1 MRGYTVFRIHLMR
14 PGTTAVTVAF
24 GGTVADEATVR
35 QRATNEG
42 LLAGR
47 DVPPNPVIVTRDAS
61 PPSRISACNWSS
73 SNGCSRTLRPVS
85 PFETRERILRS
96 MAFN

>member
-24 GGTVADEATVR
+24 GGTVADEASVR

-42 LLAGR
+42 LLAGSTT
-47 DVPPNPVIVTRDAS
+47 DIQPGPNMWGYIDYIKRHY
-61 PPSRISACNWSS
+61 
-73 SNGCSRTLRPVS
+73 NGG
-85 PFETRERILRS
+85 
-96 MAFN
+96 A